1 MTARHPMDCYLTPP
15 CAARAIGMWLASL
28 GRGYV
33 PHHLLDP
40 FAAAGS
46 LLVWASD
53 LCTDLRFDRLF
64 AHELDIRWGPELHT
78 RLKPFYVSLGRDSFV
93 MPWTVVGGIAPH
105 IITNPPFGRTLAA
118 VERCR
123 AHAYTH
129 RRWACVLMRTDWWQH
144 PGRQHLAPDHFLALE
159 WRPVFGLNKHG
170 KFSTDYA
177 GYVWCVWEPVATGS
191 TRMAFLARPEVPQE
205 MVAEHRRLA
214 RMAHEMVRE
223 MDQGA

>member
-78 RLKPFYVSLGRDSFV
+78 RFKPFYVSLGRDSFV

-177 GYVWCVWEPVATGS
+177 GYVWCVWEPVATGVC
-191 TRMAFLARPEVPQE
+191 RMAWLARPKVPDE
-205 MVAEHRRLA
+205 MCAEHRRLA
-214 RMAHEMVRE
+214 RMAHEMGR
-223 MDQGA
+223 